1 MLFESECLLSESDF
15 FRDSTGILDWL
26 HDRMPVILPDSE
38 AVEKWLDPNVKEIE
52 ALKHIKQISKDQV
65 RHGDDTPIIKHLAK
79 NENEFSEFL
88 CLSCQLLREMSLRIN
103 KLALF
108 RVPLNTKF

>member
-1 MLFESECLLSESDF
+1 MSEKCLLSESDF

-52 ALKHIKQISKDQV
+52 ALKHIQQISKDQV
-65 RHGDDTPIIKHLAK
+65 RHDVYPTPIIKHLVK
-79 NENEFSEFL
+79 NENEFLEFL
-88 CLSCQLLREMSLRIN
+88 CLSHQL
-103 KLALF
+103 
-108 RVPLNTKF
+108 V